1 MSKKHFI
8 ELAKILAENPAHFT
22 ETAKRLLADFC
33 AAQNPG
39 FDKARF
45 LAASGIKPSKL

>member
-1 MSKKHFI
+1 MTKKHFI
-8 ELAKILAENPAHFT
+8 ELAKILAQNPADFT
-22 ETAKRLLADFC
+22 ETAKLKIADFC

-45 LAASGIKPSKL
+45 LKASGVKN

>member
-8 ELAKILAENPAHFT
+8 ELAKLLASNPNDFT
-22 ETAKRLLADFC
+22 EAAKLKIADFC
-33 AAQNPG
+33 ASQNPG

-45 LAASGIKPSKL
+45 LKAAGVKP